1 MSVALTAGI
10 AAVVLVSFALS
21 AAAGMGGS
29 LLLVPAMAA
38 VFGAKLGIATA
49 ALLLACNNVGKVYA
63 YRKHVPLKAS
73 AALIVLTV
81 TGAFLGA
88 SLLVRAPDHWVAI
101 AVVVVIAGSYL
112 FEHVRMNRPGPAAST
127 VLGFAAGATSG
138 FSGTSGPLKGLAL
151 RALGLSRRQLVAA
164 ASVVSLA
171 GDTTKVV
178 VFAKAGLLTAD
189 WAVWSV
195 AAVPLIAVGVW
206 LGRTFNERMGE
217 RIYAWLF
224 WGVMGGYS
232 VRLLATL

>member
-1 MSVALTAGI
+1 MTTPLAVGI
-10 AAVVLVSFALS
+10 GVVVLISFALS

-63 YRKHVPLKAS
+63 YRKHVPLKTC
-73 AALIVLTV
+73 AALVALTI
-81 TGAFLGA
+81 TGALLGA
-88 SLLVRAPDHWVAI
+88 TLLVRAPDHWVGI
-101 AVVVVIAGSYL
+101 AVIVTIAASYL
-112 FEHVRMNRPGPAAST
+112 FERVRITSPGPAISAA
-127 VLGFAAGATSG
+127 LGFAAGATSG

-171 GDTTKVV
+171 GDTTKVA
-178 VFAKAGLLTAD
+178 VFAKAGLLTTD
-189 WAVWSV
+189 WAVWSI
-195 AAVPLIAVGVW
+195 AAVPLIAAGVW
-206 LGRTFNERMGE
+206 LGREFNERMGE
-217 RIYAWLF
+217 RLYAWLF